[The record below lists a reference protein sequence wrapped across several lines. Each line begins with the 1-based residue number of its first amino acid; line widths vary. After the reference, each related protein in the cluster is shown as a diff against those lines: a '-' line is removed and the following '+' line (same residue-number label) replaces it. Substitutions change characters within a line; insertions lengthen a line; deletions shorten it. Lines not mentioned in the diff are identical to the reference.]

1 MTTCSSSPSSN
12 TSNESAIPAGTD
24 PALPPTPPTMPP
36 PSAATVS
43 ATGTVLLDP
52 APIGAGDAIGGLMC
66 AAVSDRPLEEVA
78 DLITSLARSPEH
90 TPAVVDALRAVGVG
104 RSVEDVARLVALLTR
119 PPRDADS
126 ADEVI
131 RAAAAHRPVAD
142 VTRLVA
148 LLQNEELAPHCREEA
163 LRAAASGRSVEELIE
178 LIDRLAAQEPPE
190 RSGSPAAVP
199 SAPPRFEDDHG
210 DEDDD
215 AYGDRHRAPYRA
227 GNSGQ
232 GGGGDRRGTREDE
245 EAGDGRGTAPEA
257 GYRTVHRGARG
268 AAALRSRRR
277 IRHHRPRARTG
288 QGTRPGR
295 RPDGAALE
303 RPPEQAVRSLTWSS
317 WLAAVA
323 LALCAVAHFPL
334 HCDGSALTLHA
345 LTVGLSVL
353 CTALALILVVRPG
366 ALVLAPA
373 VVVPAALVGAH
384 AYGPSFP
391 SVFLSRA
398 VRLALAPQWLAS
410 AAAVTAAL
418 LALTALVI
426 RVASPFPGRH
436 WAVWPA
442 PGTHRMPD

>member
-1 MTTCSSSPSSN
+1 
-12 TSNESAIPAGTD
+12 
-24 PALPPTPPTMPP
+24 MPP

-52 APIGAGDAIGGLMC
+52 APIGTGDAVGGLMC

-142 VTRLVA
+142 VTRLVT

-190 RSGSPAAVP
+190 RPGSPTAVP
-199 SAPPRFEDDHG
+199 SAPPRSEDDHG
-210 DEDDD
+210 DEGDDV
-215 AYGDRHRAPYRA
+215 YGDRHRAPYRA
-227 GNSGQ
+227 GSSGRD
-232 GGGGDRRGTREDE
+232 GGGERRGTRDDE
-245 EAGDGRGTAPEA
+245 VVGGGRGTTPEA
-257 GYRTVHRGARG
+257 GHRTVRRGARG

-288 QGTRPGR
+288 QGTGPGR
-295 RPDGAALE
+295 RPDGTALE
-303 RPPEQAVRSLTWSS
+303 YPPEQVDRSLTWSS

-334 HCDGSALTLHA
+334 HCDGSALGLHA
-345 LTVGLSVL
+345 FTVGLSVL

-384 AYGPSFP
+384 ACGPSFP

-418 LALTALVI
+418 LALTALVV